1 MQNSLNASYSC
12 LEVAESDVK
21 SFAKL
26 HGYAVSCARS
36 KKSKT
41 GEIRKVWLGCVHGGR
56 YEKSGSGLRKTSTIK
71 TGCTWKA
78 VIQRVNDPEHPNLGY
93 KWNLVVTNGEHHGH
107 DTATD
112 ASAYTRNIALN
123 SEQEK
128 MVANMI
134 KAGVSPRVILATLR
148 QNDSG
153 CLAVRKDIQNSKQ
166 KERNI
171 TLKGRRPI
179 EALLDLQAPAP
190 VGHVFENTIKSI
202 LRRHAEM
209 DPHQQKQLQT
219 ALVGLIPAEDSEVD
233 KPNKV
238 RTCGRPLSGSQRS
251 TRRDPFFFKDVEASQ
266 QPKRKCKNCKQEGH
280 NKRTCLKPRRTSTE

>member
-26 HGYAVSCARS
+26 HGYAVSRARS

-153 CLAVRKDIQNSKQ
+153 CLAVRKDKQNSKQ
-166 KERNI
+166 K
-171 TLKGRRPI
+171 
-179 EALLDLQAPAP
+179 
-190 VGHVFENTIKSI
+190 VV
-202 LRRHAEM
+202 
-209 DPHQQKQLQT
+209 
-219 ALVGLIPAEDSEVD
+219 
-233 KPNKV
+233 KV
-238 RTCGRPLSGSQRS
+238 LSGGAHLATKTKSVHMTRS
-251 TRRDPFFFKDVEASQ
+251 ETSHSKDVDLL
-266 QPKRKCKNCKQEGH
+266 KLYWTCKLLHQWDTYSKTQSNQLCVAMQKWIRT
-280 NKRTCLKPRRTSTE
+280 NKSSYRQHWWA